1 MNKQIRRPN
10 TLQEQLKIKKFDPIE
25 LKAWNSIYPDITFK
39 EKKIC
44 SKKIFDGDVCKDTPK
59 KEKPKKKID
68 IEKVQK
74 AKVFKKIKK
83 KNPKVFMNKN

>member
-44 SKKIFDGDVCKDTPK
+44 SKKGNV
-59 KEKPKKKID
+59 
-68 IEKVQK
+68 
-74 AKVFKKIKK
+74 
-83 KNPKVFMNKN
+83 